1 MAQLDETKIR
11 RLVFFE
17 RTGYIAT
24 AFCGIV
30 SVAFAVLFAISQTL
44 GLATLRIISL
54 TVLPALLVIGIAAAA
69 YLHLKFGGA
78 IKREIDGYVQS
89 VFIENAA
96 LLHPEKSELSFGV
109 GNTGSELFVKVNNYK
124 ELIKFDFS
132 AFGKLTFVHKSAA
145 YNAVADRISTTFCK
159 LYERGAKYSSVSYY
173 LAESG
178 KKKQIFVIEGGEPNK
193 RAFRQY
199 LKAGNR

>member
-1 MAQLDETKIR
+1 MAQLDKTKIR
-11 RLVFFE
+11 RLVIFE

-24 AFCGIV
+24 AFCGVIT
-30 SVAFAVLFAISQTL
+30 VAFAVLFAFAQAREL
-44 GLATLRIISL
+44 ETLRIISL

-69 YLHLKFGGA
+69 YLHLKFGGE

-132 AFGKLTFVHKSAA
+132 AFGKLSLIHKSAA
-145 YNAVADRISTTFCK
+145 YNAVADRLTITFCK

-173 LAESG
+173 LADGG

-193 RAFRQY
+193 RAFKQY
-199 LKAGNR
+199 LKAGN